1 VTDEFAL
8 RRDTEKAVRAQALM
22 DDETLKDAFARLE
35 SAYIEEWRTTG
46 ARDNDARERL
56 WIAINVVGKVRE
68 HLGRLV
74 AGGKVAQKQLDE
86 LENRSKLEQI
96 RRSLRVV

>member
-1 VTDEFAL
+1 MDEVDL
-8 RRDTEKAVRAQALM
+8 RRDTERALRAQALM
-22 DDETLKDAFARLE
+22 DDETLKEAFAKLE
-35 SAYIEEWRTTG
+35 TAYIEEWRTTG

-74 AGGKVAQKQLDE
+74 AGGKIAQKQLDE
-86 LENRSKLEQI
+86 LENRSKLEQM
-96 RRSLRVV
+96 RRKFSVV

>member
-1 VTDEFAL
+1 ME
-8 RRDTEKAVRAQALM
+8 
-22 DDETLKDAFARLE
+22 DETLKEAFAKLE
-35 SAYIEEWRTTG
+35 TAYIEEWRTTG

-74 AGGKVAQKQLDE
+74 AGGKIAQKQLDE
-86 LENRSKLEQI
+86 LENRSKLEQM
-96 RRSLRVV
+96 RRKFSVV